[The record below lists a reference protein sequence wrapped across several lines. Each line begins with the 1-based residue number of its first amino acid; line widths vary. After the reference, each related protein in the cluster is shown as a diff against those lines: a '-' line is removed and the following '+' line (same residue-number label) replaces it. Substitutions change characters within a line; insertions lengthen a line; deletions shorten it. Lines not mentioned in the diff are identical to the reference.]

1 MHLVGFV
8 SLGACAGIVSGLF
21 GVGGAVVVVPAL
33 VYLFGFSQH
42 DAQGTSLA
50 MLLAP
55 IGILATWR
63 YWHAGH
69 VNIPAAIAMAAAFVL
84 FAALGAH
91 FAVNIPQL
99 LMKRLFGGAL
109 VAIGAFMIFNWR

>member
-1 MHLVGFV
+1 MQLLAFGL
-8 SLGACAGIVSGLF
+8 LGAAAGVVSGLF
-21 GVGGAVVVVPAL
+21 GIGGAVLVVPAL
-33 VYLFGFSQH
+33 VYIFGFSQH
-42 DAQGTSLA
+42 MAQGTSLA

-63 YWHAGH
+63 YWQAGH
-69 VNIPAAIAMAAAFVL
+69 VNIPVAVVMAVAFVL

-109 VAIGAFMIFNWR
+109 VAIGLFMIATGK

>member
-1 MHLVGFV
+1 MHLAVFGV
-8 SLGACAGIVSGLF
+8 LGAFAGVVSGLF
-21 GVGGAVVVVPAL
+21 GIGGAVVVVPAL
-33 VYLFGFSQH
+33 VYIFGFSQH
-42 DAQGTSLA
+42 MAQGTSLA

-69 VNIPAAIAMAAAFVL
+69 VNVPAAIVMAVAFVL

-99 LMKRLFGGAL
+99 LMKRLFGGAMI
-109 VAIGAFMIFNWR
+109 AIGGFMIFGGR